1 MLTLNGISKSYGATD
16 ALSNV
21 TLTLPA
27 GHIVGLLGPNG
38 SGKTTLLKIIAGMIV
53 DHRGVIRIEGQ
64 KPGPETKATVS
75 YLSDTVSL
83 PAWMKPRDALRY
95 FADFYADFD
104 VPRAEAMFTR
114 FGIEGGKRIGQMSK
128 GTQEKLH
135 IILAMSRRAKLFLL
149 DEPLGGIDPSARAAM
164 LDIILSNYDQQAL
177 VLLSTHLIHDVERI
191 FDSAIFLKEG
201 RIALHSDVDALRE
214 ETGHSLEE
222 HFLEVFACS
231 AS

>member
-1 MLTLNGISKSYGATD
+1 MLTLNGISKAYGATD

-21 TLTLPA
+21 SLTLPA

-53 DHRGVIRIEGQ
+53 DHRGVVRIEGQ
-64 KPGPETKATVS
+64 EPGPETKSMVS

-114 FGIEGGKRIGQMSK
+114 FGIEGNKRIGQMSK

-191 FDSAIFLKEG
+191 FDSAIFLKDG
-201 RIALHSDVDALRE
+201 RIALQSDVDTLRE

-231 AS
+231 AN